1 MREHAHLADTLNLI
15 EEIAGT
21 RPRPT
26 PAPAAISP
34 MSPSFRYPRSPGRI
48 SKIGQWRDRS
58 PNICGYRGRP
68 RHYGPCARSSSY
80 ACPRPRAI
88 RLPNRLGA
96 AIWAQAWA
104 WLPASLQTLAALPD
118 WPSRDKGADGR
129 DGPIIG
135 LAVRRSGREPEP
147 CTSQTRRPGAHRL
160 AARGR
165 LRAAGQR
172 AGAGEEIQGL
182 AGDRDRI
189 AQRLNKVV
197 VHRLFAAGLGLQG
210 GGPGWRSPRG
220 WHDRPCHR

>member
-1 MREHAHLADTLNLI
+1 MPLPMATMVNPVL
-15 EEIAGT
+15 
-21 RPRPT
+21 RPVSR
-26 PAPAAISP
+26 ARLSL
-34 MSPSFRYPRSPGRI
+34 
-48 SKIGQWRDRS
+48 
-58 PNICGYRGRP
+58 NICGYRGRP

-88 RLPNRLGA
+88 RLPHRLGA

-147 CTSQTRRPGAHRL
+147 CTSQTRRLGAHRL

-172 AGAGEEIQGL
+172 AQGKRSRGWLEIATGLPSASTRSWFTGCSPRDWACRAVGLVGDHPGAGMIDR
-182 AGDRDRI
+182 AIGDWTRSSRTFGTQSSI
-189 AQRLNKVV
+189 VFRQ
-197 VHRLFAAGLGLQG
+197 
-210 GGPGWRSPRG
+210 PRSPTRMAAM
-220 WHDRPCHR
+220 DSQLMM